1 MHFLPFHH
9 LPGLNWG
16 YLSPYPH
23 PMDLF
28 DRTEQTRTEAGE
40 RAILV
45 HLELPD
51 AMGREDL
58 DEFHHLV
65 TSSGVLPVIQLTGK
79 RDRPDPALFIGT
91 GKTDELAAMVSE
103 HQADVVLFNHALS
116 PGQERNLERVVKCR
130 VLDRTGLILDIFAQ
144 RARTHEGRLQV
155 ELAQLRHLSSR
166 LVRGW
171 THLERQKGGIGLPLI
186 HI

>member
-1 MHFLPFHH
+1 ME
-9 LPGLNWG
+9 
-16 YLSPYPH
+16 
-23 PMDLF
+23 LF

-65 TSSGVLPVIQLTGK
+65 TSSGVQPVVELTGK

-103 HQADVVLFNHALS
+103 YKADVVLFNHALS

-130 VLDRTGLILDIFAQ
+130 VLD
-144 RARTHEGRLQV
+144 
-155 ELAQLRHLSSR
+155 LS
-166 LVRGW
+166 
-171 THLERQKGGIGLPLI
+171 LI

>member
-28 DRTEQTRTEAGE
+28 DRTEQTGTEAGE
-40 RAILV
+40 RAIWV

-65 TSSGVLPVIQLTGK
+65 TSSGVLAVIQLTGK
-79 RDRPDPALFIGT
+79 RDRADPALFIGI
-91 GKTDELAAMVSE
+91 GKPM
-103 HQADVVLFNHALS
+103 NW
-116 PGQERNLERVVKCR
+116 
-130 VLDRTGLILDIFAQ
+130 
-144 RARTHEGRLQV
+144 
-155 ELAQLRHLSSR
+155 RH
-166 LVRGW
+166 G
-171 THLERQKGGIGLPLI
+171 K
-186 HI
+186 